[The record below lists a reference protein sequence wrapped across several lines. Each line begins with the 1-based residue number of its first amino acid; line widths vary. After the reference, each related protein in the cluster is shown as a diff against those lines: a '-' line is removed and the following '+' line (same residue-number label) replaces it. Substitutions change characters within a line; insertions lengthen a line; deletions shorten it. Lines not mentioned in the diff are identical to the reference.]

1 MDVTRSVAQ
10 RILEAYETG
19 KQIAPVRGEISGV
32 AAAYGVQSQNSR
44 VWQERGRRIC
54 GRKIGL
60 TSKVVQAQLGVDEPD
75 FGTLFS
81 DMILRD
87 GAAIAPSAILQPRI
101 EGEIAFILK
110 TDLGGERITPE
121 AVLEATDYVCPAI
134 EICGS
139 RIAGWDIR
147 IEDTIADNASSGLVV
162 LGDKRAKPSLAAL
175 ASVALSV
182 EHNGVVAAE
191 GRGEACLGNPA
202 IAVAWL
208 AQALAQFGD
217 RLRAGDVVMSGA
229 LAKML
234 AAAPGD
240 RFKAD
245 FGAMGTVSVSFSP
258 KA

>member
-1 MDVTRSVAQ
+1 MDVTRAVAQ

-19 KQIAPVRGEISGV
+19 QAIAPVRGEIAGV
-32 AAAYGVQSQNSR
+32 AAAYRVQSETAR
-44 VWQERGRRIC
+44 IWRERGRRIC

-60 TSKVVQAQLGVDEPD
+60 TAKAVQAQLGVDEPD
-75 FGTLFS
+75 FGTLYA
-81 DMILRD
+81 DMVLRD
-87 GAAIAPSAILQPRI
+87 GASVPPGAVMQPRI
-101 EGEIAFILK
+101 EGEIAFVLK
-110 TDLGGERITPE
+110 TNLGGDRITPE
-121 AVLEATDYVCPAI
+121 AVIDATDYVCPAI

-147 IEDTIADNASSGLVV
+147 IEDTIADNASSGLIV
-162 LGDKRAKPSLAAL
+162 LGDKRAKPSLPAL

-182 EHNGVVAAE
+182 EHNGAVAAE

-208 AQALAQFGD
+208 AEALSRFGD
-217 RLRAGDVVMSGA
+217 GLRAGDVVMSGA

-240 RFKAD
+240 QFTAN
-245 FGAMGTVSVSFSP
+245 FGAMGTVSVSFAA

>member
-1 MDVTRSVAQ
+1 MDVTSAVAQ
-10 RILEAYETG
+10 RILKAYETH
-19 KQIAPVRGEISGV
+19 KPIPPVRGEISGV
-32 AAAYGVQSQNSR
+32 AEAYRVQSEATR
-44 VWQERGRRIC
+44 VWLERGRRIA

-60 TSKVVQAQLGVDEPD
+60 TAKAVQAQLGVDEPD

-87 GAAIAPSAILQPRI
+87 HAAVAPGAVLQPRI

-110 TDLGGERITPE
+110 SDLGGDRITPE

-147 IEDTIADNASSGLVV
+147 IEDTVADNASSGLVV
-162 LGDKRAKPSLAAL
+162 LGGRRAKPSLSAL
-175 ASVALSV
+175 AGVVLSV
-182 EHNGVVAAE
+182 EHNGIVAAE

-202 IAVAWL
+202 VAVAWL
-208 AQALAQFGD
+208 AQALSRFGD

-234 AAAPGD
+234 AAQQGD
-240 RFKAD
+240 RFTAD
-245 FGAMGTVSVSFSP
+245 FGAMGAVSVSFS
-258 KA
+258 ATL